1 MKNNLSI
8 NEILKTFFGYE
19 KFRVGQEEI
28 ISHLLE
34 KKENASVIMPTGGGK
49 SLCYQIPAIKA
60 DNISIVISPLISL
73 IKDQVSTLNQ
83 NNIEAVGLHSEY
95 TKEEILEIEKRIK
108 KGRYKIIYISPER
121 LMTERIL
128 KLFGTLSIDFIF
140 VDESH
145 CISKWGADFRESYYR
160 LRELKNIFPDT
171 VIGAFTATADKVT
184 QDDISKLLYDDKGK
198 TFVFGFDRDNINL
211 KVISKGREKKSQ
223 QNQIINLIKDKSGSV
238 GLVYCFTRKETEE
251 ISAFLRSENFN
262 AYSYHA
268 GMPSGEKEKVQ
279 SKFMEEDDIIVVAT
293 VAFGMG
299 IDKSNVR
306 YVIHSTIPDS
316 MESFYQEVGRAGR
329 DGKPSESIVLYDA
342 FVDVARRRRMIS
354 RNDEGKK
361 SDDQINLQHRKL
373 NSFLNYCESVHCRK
387 VSIIGYFGEQAKK
400 CNNCDNCENP
410 PTLVEM
416 TSEARRLLIAVIYTG
431 ENFGLK
437 YVIDVMLGK
446 QDQRIYDNNHDKIK
460 VFGAGLEFG
469 KDDYWR
475 SLCSQLIAI
484 NYINIDLTKYAIL
497 KVTNSGRNFLKN
509 NETYEGK
516 KIIPLIK
523 DPGILKIKKIKSKIE
538 TNDWDDFEAN
548 LFDKLKSL
556 RLEIAREEKKP
567 AFIIFSNDTLEE
579 MVKEKPQTI
588 QELLKV
594 HGVGKFKAEKF
605 GDRFISIIK
614 LN

>member
-1 MKNNLSI
+1 MI
-8 NEILKTFFGYE
+8 
-19 KFRVGQEEI
+19 
-28 ISHLLE
+28 
-34 KKENASVIMPTGGGK
+34 
-49 SLCYQIPAIKA
+49 
-60 DNISIVISPLISL
+60 
-73 IKDQVSTLNQ
+73 
-83 NNIEAVGLHSEY
+83 
-95 TKEEILEIEKRIK
+95 
-108 KGRYKIIYISPER
+108 
-121 LMTERIL
+121 
-128 KLFGTLSIDFIF
+128 
-140 VDESH
+140 
-145 CISKWGADFRESYYR
+145 
-160 LRELKNIFPDT
+160 
-171 VIGAFTATADKVT
+171 
-184 QDDISKLLYDDKGK
+184 
-198 TFVFGFDRDNINL
+198 
-211 KVISKGREKKSQ
+211 
-223 QNQIINLIKDKSGSV
+223 
-238 GLVYCFTRKETEE
+238 YCFTRKETEE
-251 ISAFLRSENFN
+251 IATLLRSESFN

-361 SDDQINLQHRKL
+361 SDDQINLQHQKL

-387 VSIIGYFGEQAKK
+387 VSIIGYFGEQTKK

-446 QDQRIYDNNHDKIK
+446 EDQRIYNNNHDKIK

-469 KDDYWR
+469 KEDYWR
-475 SLCSQLIAI
+475 SLCHQLIAI
-484 NYINIDLTKYAIL
+484 NYINIDLTKYAIP
-497 KVTNSGRNFLKN
+497 KVTNSGRKFLKN
-509 NETYEGK
+509 NEIYEGK
-516 KIIPLIK
+516 KIIPFIK
-523 DPGILKIKKIKSKIE
+523 DPSILKIKKIKSKIE
-538 TNDWDDFEAN
+538 TNDWDDFETN
-548 LFDKLKSL
+548 LFEKLKSL

-579 MVKEKPQTI
+579 MVKQKPQTI
-588 QELLKV
+588 EELLKV
-594 HGVGKFKAEKF
+594 HGVGKFKADKF

-614 LN
+614 

>member
-1 MKNNLSI
+1 MKDNLSI
-8 NEILKTFFGYE
+8 NEILKIYFGYE

-28 ISHLLE
+28 INHLLE
-34 KKENASVIMPTGGGK
+34 KKENASIVMPTGGGK
-49 SLCYQIPAIKA
+49 SLCYQIPAIKS

-73 IKDQVSTLNQ
+73 IKDQVSALNQ

-121 LMTERIL
+121 FMTDRIL
-128 KLFGTLSIDFIF
+128 KLFGALSIDFIF

-184 QDDISKLLYDDKGK
+184 QDDISNLLYDDKGK

-475 SLCSQLIAI
+475 ILCSQLIAI
-484 NYINIDLTKYAIL
+484 NYINIELTKYAIL

-614 LN
+614 

>member
-73 IKDQVSTLNQ
+73 IKDQVSALNQ

-121 LMTERIL
+121 LMSERIL
-128 KLFGTLSIDFIF
+128 KLFSALSIDFIF

-160 LRELKNIFPDT
+160 LRELKNIFPGA

-184 QDDISKLLYDDKGK
+184 QDDISNLLYDDKGK

-211 KVISKGREKKSQ
+211 KVISKSREKKSQ

-238 GLVYCFTRKETEE
+238 GLIYCFTRKETEE
-251 ISAFLRSENFN
+251 IATLLRSESFN

-361 SDDQINLQHRKL
+361 SDDQINLQHQKL

-387 VSIIGYFGEQAKK
+387 VSIIGYFGEQTKK

-416 TSEARRLLIAVIYTG
+416 TSEARRLLIAV
-431 ENFGLK
+431 
-437 YVIDVMLGK
+437 
-446 QDQRIYDNNHDKIK
+446 
-460 VFGAGLEFG
+460 
-469 KDDYWR
+469 
-475 SLCSQLIAI
+475 
-484 NYINIDLTKYAIL
+484 
-497 KVTNSGRNFLKN
+497 
-509 NETYEGK
+509 
-516 KIIPLIK
+516 
-523 DPGILKIKKIKSKIE
+523 
-538 TNDWDDFEAN
+538 
-548 LFDKLKSL
+548 
-556 RLEIAREEKKP
+556 
-567 AFIIFSNDTLEE
+567 
-579 MVKEKPQTI
+579 
-588 QELLKV
+588 
-594 HGVGKFKAEKF
+594 
-605 GDRFISIIK
+605 
-614 LN
+614 

>member
-1 MKNNLSI
+1 MKDNLSI
-8 NEILKTFFGYE
+8 NEILKIYFGYE

-28 ISHLLE
+28 INHLLE
-34 KKENASVIMPTGGGK
+34 KKENASIVMPTGGGK
-49 SLCYQIPAIKA
+49 SLCYQIPAIKS

-73 IKDQVSTLNQ
+73 IKDQVSALNQ

-121 LMTERIL
+121 FMTDRIL
-128 KLFGTLSIDFIF
+128 KLFGALSIDFIF

-184 QDDISKLLYDDKGK
+184 QDDISNLLYDDKGK

-238 GLVYCFTRKETEE
+238 GLIYCFTRKETEE
-251 ISAFLRSENFN
+251 IATLLRSESFN

-475 SLCSQLIAI
+475 ILCSQLIAI
-484 NYINIDLTKYAIL
+484 NYINIELTKYAIL

-548 LFDKLKSL
+548 LFEKLKSL

-614 LN
+614 

>member
-1 MKNNLSI
+1 MKDNLSI
-8 NEILKTFFGYE
+8 NEILKIYFGYE

-34 KKENASVIMPTGGGK
+34 KKENASVVMPTGGGK

-73 IKDQVSTLNQ
+73 IKDQVSALNQ
-83 NNIEAVGLHSEY
+83 NNIEAIGLHSEY
-95 TKEEILEIEKRIK
+95 SKEEILKIEERIK

-128 KLFGTLSIDFIF
+128 KLFGALSIDFIF

-184 QDDISKLLYDDKGK
+184 QDDISNLLYDDKGK

-238 GLVYCFTRKETEE
+238 GLIYCFTRKETEE
-251 ISAFLRSENFN
+251 IATFLRSENFN

-268 GMPSGEKEKVQ
+268 GMPSSEKEKVQ

-497 KVTNSGRNFLKN
+497 KVTNSGRKFLKN
-509 NETYEGK
+509 NEAYEGK
-516 KIIPLIK
+516 KIILLIK

-548 LFDKLKSL
+548 LFEKLKSL

-579 MVKEKPQTI
+579 MVKQKPQTI
-588 QELLKV
+588 KELLKV

-614 LN
+614 

>member
-1 MKNNLSI
+1 MKDNLSI
-8 NEILKTFFGYE
+8 NAILKIYFGYE

-28 ISHLLE
+28 INHLLE
-34 KKENASVIMPTGGGK
+34 KKENASIVMPTGGGK
-49 SLCYQIPAIKA
+49 SLCYQIPAIKS

-73 IKDQVSTLNQ
+73 IKDQVSALNQ

-121 LMTERIL
+121 FMTDRIL
-128 KLFGTLSIDFIF
+128 KLFGALSIDFIF

-184 QDDISKLLYDDKGK
+184 QDDISNLLYDDKGK

-223 QNQIINLIKDKSGSV
+223 QNQIINLIKYKSGSV

-437 YVIDVMLGK
+437 YVIDVLLGK

-484 NYINIDLTKYAIL
+484 NYINIELTKYAIL

-614 LN
+614 